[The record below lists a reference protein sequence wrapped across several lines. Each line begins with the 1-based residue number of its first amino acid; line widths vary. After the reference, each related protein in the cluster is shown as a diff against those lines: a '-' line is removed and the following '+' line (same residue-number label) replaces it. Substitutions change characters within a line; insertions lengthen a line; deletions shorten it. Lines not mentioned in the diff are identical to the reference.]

1 MDTSKDKEQEEFEV
15 EISDLTQ
22 PGNVS
27 NSKSSR
33 FARALPGWQRTT
45 RRRRL
50 AVFSALGLSLLVVL
64 VILLGLARGFAALFP
79 TRSLPRAVVSTPGPQ
94 EIRPAVHIFPQQV
107 GFACVTDATWS
118 PDSKQIALLGYQRNC
133 PQNDQM
139 YMPGLVTVY
148 DAYSGKLLERLSPD
162 NAILHALSGSYP
174 REHTAA
180 VIYYDAILWS
190 PGGQLLTLLFSV
202 IDGPDVNAS
211 RFDGVLLSDVDS
223 GHTQVL
229 LQRDKTSSFHYVEWD
244 LEYAKLVP
252 TAPAPSTAPLFP
264 FLITV
269 SPAYTYSWGKD
280 GMLIPQTWLT
290 NSVLPSI
297 LLPGPV
303 GNPSGDS
310 SFTIWQPGRVEYTT
324 QAENGSTQA
333 VGIISWDTVFAAW
346 SPDDR
351 YLAYPIVMAGLLE
364 PSSEHGFAQTL
375 KKLQLDAV
383 PLLSVRDS
391 AMQHILESL
400 PKVNP
405 IESAMVSWRFDGR
418 VLAAYSSDVVTLGL
432 YDCTSGKELASLQI
446 PKTYRGPLSGSSWMR
461 WSPDG
466 SQLFLLDRVLGL
478 TVWKTG

>member
-27 NSKSSR
+27 DSKSSR
-33 FARALPGWQRTT
+33 FARTLLGWQRTAQ
-45 RRRRL
+45 RRRL
-50 AVFSALGLSLLVVL
+50 GVFSALGLSLLVVL
-64 VILLGLARGFAALFP
+64 VILLGLARGLAAHFL
-79 TRSLPRAVVSTPGPQ
+79 TRSLPRAVVSTPGPP
-94 EIRPAVHIFPQQV
+94 EIRPSVHIFPQQI
-107 GFACVTDATWS
+107 GFACVMDAMWS
-118 PDSKQIALLGYQRNC
+118 PDSKQIALLGYQRDC

-162 NAILHALSGSYP
+162 NAILHALRGSYP
-174 REHTAA
+174 GEYTAA
-180 VIYYDAILWS
+180 VIYYNAILWS
-190 PGGQLLTLLFSV
+190 PDGQLLTLLFSV
-202 IDGPDVNAS
+202 IDGSDVNAS
-211 RFDGVLLSDVDS
+211 RFDGMLLTDVDS

-229 LQRDKTSSFHYVEWD
+229 LQRDKTSTFHYVEWD

-252 TAPAPSTAPLFP
+252 TVPAPSTAPLFP

-280 GMLIPQTWLT
+280 GALIPQTWLT

-303 GNPSGDS
+303 GNPIGDS

-324 QAENGSTQA
+324 QTENGSTQA
-333 VGIISWDTVFAAW
+333 VGIMSWDTVFAAW
-346 SPDDR
+346 SPDSR

-364 PSSEHGFAQTL
+364 PSNEYGFAQML
-375 KKLQLDAV
+375 KRLQLDPV
-383 PLLSVRDS
+383 PLLAVRDT

-432 YDCTSGKELASLQI
+432 YDCTTGKELASLQI
-446 PKTYRGPLSGSSWMR
+446 PKIYRGPLSGSSWMR

-466 SQLFLLDRVLGL
+466 SRLFLLDRILGL